1 MTQTL
6 LIAGASRGIGLEMAR
21 QAKARGDTVIAML
34 RSAASARALEGIADQ
49 VLIAGVTDETAL
61 EKAASELESD
71 VDILVCNAGVYR
83 GRSGIDADD
92 MGADA
97 WSETLMTN
105 VAGPFFVT
113 KAFLPRLK
121 PSGKVVIISSKM
133 GSSARAPGGGYI
145 YRSSKAAATNLA
157 CNLAAEL
164 KPKGIAV
171 GSYHPGWV
179 RTDMGGS
186 AADISAEESAAGLLS
201 RFDAL
206 SLETTGVFED
216 YAGEAIPF

>member
-34 RSAASARALEGIADQ
+34 RSTASAQALEGIADQ

-61 EKAASELESD
+61 EKAAAELESD
-71 VDILVCNAGVYR
+71 VDLLVCNAGVYR
-83 GRSGIDADD
+83 GRGGIDADD

-121 PSGKVVIISSKM
+121 PSGKVVIVSSKM
-133 GSSARAPGGGYI
+133 GSSAHAPGGGYI

>member
-34 RSAASARALEGIADQ
+34 RSAASAQALEGIADQ
-49 VLIAGVTDETAL
+49 VLIAGVTDEAAL
-61 EKAASELESD
+61 ENAAAELESD

-83 GRSGIDADD
+83 GRGGIDADD
-92 MGADA
+92 MGSDA

-121 PSGKVVIISSKM
+121 PSGKVVIVSSKM

-216 YAGEAIPF
+216 YAGEEIPF